1 MHFKIELCSASVE
14 AIHLASRLDIDR
26 IELCQNLEQGGLTP
40 SAGLVKF
47 AVDKGIET
55 HVLIR
60 PRAGGFFYNSDEFTL
75 MLNEVETLKRLSVK
89 GLVVGA
95 LSEQFL
101 PDIKNLSSIIDAKEG
116 LDLTFHR
123 AFDEVV
129 DWKKSLDLLIGA
141 GFKRVLSSGLASNV
155 EIGMENLA
163 KMKQFVGD
171 AIEIMPGGGVNLSNI
186 HRIMDEVKPDA
197 IHFSGTVKTL
207 LDEESLFSETIL
219 KVDEKKIEKL
229 VNGLKIREV

>member
-14 AIHLASRLDIDR
+14 AIRLARRFDIDR

-60 PRAGGFFYNSDEFTL
+60 PRAGGFFYHSDEFEVMLDEVKTL
-75 MLNEVETLKRLSVK
+75 QELSVS
-89 GLVVGA
+89 GIVVGA
-95 LSEQFL
+95 LSDHFL
-101 PDIKNLSSIIDAKEG
+101 PDIKNLNEIIKAAEG

-155 EIGMENLA
+155 EIGMYNLA
-163 KMKQFVGD
+163 KMKQFVGNS
-171 AIEIMPGGGVNLSNI
+171 IEIMPGGGVNLSNI
-186 HRIMDEVKPDA
+186 HRIIEEVKPDA

-229 VNGLKIREV
+229 VQGLKKEA

>member
-1 MHFKIELCSASVE
+1 MHFKIELCSASIE
-14 AIHLASRLDIDR
+14 AINLAARLEIDR

-40 SAGLVKF
+40 SAGLVRYAKE
-47 AVDKGIET
+47 KGLET

-60 PRAGGFFYNSDEFTL
+60 PRAGGFFYNEDEFKV
-75 MLNEVETLKRLSVK
+75 MLDEIETLKKLKVD
-89 GLVVGA
+89 GIVIGA
-95 LSEQFL
+95 LTEQFL
-101 PDIKNLSSIIDAKEG
+101 PNVQALKEVIQAANG

-129 DWKKSLDLLIGA
+129 DWKKSLEVLIEA

-155 EIGMENLA
+155 EIGLENLK
-163 KMKQFVGD
+163 KMKQFVGNS
-171 AIEIMPGGGVNLSNI
+171 IEIMPGGGVNLANI
-186 HRIMDEVKPDA
+186 HRIIEEVQPDA

-229 VNGLKIREV
+229 VNGLRVKEM